1 MCSRAWR
8 VVGGVILRMR
18 ICMRPEDWR
27 RMSWHARSKWLKR
40 HRPVPSRK
48 GRPVVSVTVR
58 PTLDDSGIAR
68 CGECG
73 AWMMSACGTDH
84 GRRYE
89 P

>member
-1 MCSRAWR
+1 
-8 VVGGVILRMR
+8 MR
-18 ICMRPEDWR
+18 REDWE
-27 RMSWHARSKWLKR
+27 RMSWHARARWLKR
-40 HRPVPSRK
+40 YRPVPSRNEK
-48 GRPVVSVTVR
+48 PVVSRPVVSVTVR

-73 AWMMSACGTDH
+73 AWMLQECGTPH